1 MKTIILIF
9 FLIFSIKVNSQV
21 WEPLSPLLY
30 GWGEP
35 AQIYV
40 LKVYNNKLLVA
51 GAIRK
56 IGNYVLPQPQFGA
69 WSRPLTWD
77 GYIYDSIPGLYNFS
91 DVVDCFAEFN
101 NKLYCSG
108 YFQNVNNL
116 PNTKYIARFNG
127 TNMEA
132 LANSTPNDKP
142 WVLKAKDYL
151 YLAGHFSLIGSTPYG
166 YVARYNGTNY
176 SSLGVGVQGTN
187 PTVYA
192 MTVYNNEI
200 IISGGF
206 NWVGNI
212 YVPNSIAAWN
222 GTAWHKLKDEYLA
235 TPNNMVVDSINNFL
249 YVSSQEYSTDTTSG
263 LKRWDGYNWD
273 DLHIPGTNFY
283 PFKLCMYHK
292 ELYASL
298 FFNIDTILMRYD
310 GSTWLNITGLNS
322 NVSDMCVYND
332 DLYIAGPFTMAG
344 TDSVNGIVALHVEP
358 PTGCNWLIPRVFA
371 NSDTFYLGG
380 GNANVQFYNN
390 NAYVQTWQWDFGDSG
405 TDNVK
410 DPLHS
415 YTAAG
420 TYTATVT
427 VTDSGC
433 VKTAQ
438 KIITILNGS
447 GLEEYT
453 KENLGFKLY
462 PNPTTGGITVELTL
476 PNATPAEL
484 RAYSSYGS
492 LQEKY
497 PLQKG
502 SNKIEIPASEWD
514 SGVSLVGLYVNGRQV
529 LVEKVVKLV
538 DNK

>member
-176 SSLGVGVQGTN
+176 SSLGVGVQSTN

-192 MTVYNNEI
+192 MTEYNNEI

-206 NWVGNI
+206 DWVGNI
-212 YVPNSIAAWN
+212 YVPNGIAAWN
-222 GTAWHKLKDEYLA
+222 G
-235 TPNNMVVDSINNFL
+235 
-249 YVSSQEYSTDTTSG
+249 
-263 LKRWDGYNWD
+263 
-273 DLHIPGTNFY
+273 
-283 PFKLCMYHK
+283 
-292 ELYASL
+292 
-298 FFNIDTILMRYD
+298 
-310 GSTWLNITGLNS
+310 
-322 NVSDMCVYND
+322 
-332 DLYIAGPFTMAG
+332 MA
-344 TDSVNGIVALHVEP
+344 
-358 PTGCNWLIPRVFA
+358 
-371 NSDTFYLGG
+371 
-380 GNANVQFYNN
+380 
-390 NAYVQTWQWDFGDSG
+390 
-405 TDNVK
+405 
-410 DPLHS
+410 
-415 YTAAG
+415 
-420 TYTATVT
+420 
-427 VTDSGC
+427 
-433 VKTAQ
+433 
-438 KIITILNGS
+438 
-447 GLEEYT
+447 
-453 KENLGFKLY
+453 
-462 PNPTTGGITVELTL
+462 
-476 PNATPAEL
+476 
-484 RAYSSYGS
+484 
-492 LQEKY
+492 
-497 PLQKG
+497 
-502 SNKIEIPASEWD
+502 
-514 SGVSLVGLYVNGRQV
+514 
-529 LVEKVVKLV
+529 
-538 DNK
+538 